1 MRKAVLDIYFCEVR
15 DHIFGLVFG
24 VVDFFDS
31 VEDDNHDD
39 LMRHDSGIIEEV
51 TVAFLY
57 ALDGGLKHVLGLTVY
72 TDTNGQLNPP
82 LRSSLEEG

>member
-1 MRKAVLDIYFCEVR
+1 MREAVLDIYFGEVR
-15 DHIFGLVFG
+15 DHIFRLVFG

-31 VEDDNHDD
+31 VEDDNHND
-39 LMRHDSGIIEEV
+39 LMRHDSSIIKEV

-57 ALDGGLKHVLGLTVY
+57 ALDGRLKHVLWLTVY

-82 LRSSLEEG
+82 LRSSLEE